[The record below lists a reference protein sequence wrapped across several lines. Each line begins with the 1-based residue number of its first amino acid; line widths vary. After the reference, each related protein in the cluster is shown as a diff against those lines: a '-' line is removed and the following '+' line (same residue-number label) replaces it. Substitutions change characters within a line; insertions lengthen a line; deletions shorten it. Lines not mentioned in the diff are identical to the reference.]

1 MGRSQGRVRG
11 HISSTG
17 PIQPMVGMNFPWQPP
32 VIKPGK
38 KKHIVLTVWICLNL
52 QAWCFFQFDTRYFPA
67 KHVADLQRGHFLL
80 ARSRTLFVSILPVA
94 GHYPLFRCWLISFD
108 GYIFVDEHPPPKKH
122 INPVNDTPHIS
133 QCPTKSYMTLA
144 TLAAHS
150 TEWSAISRLSDGP
163 AYNGGR
169 T

>member
-1 MGRSQGRVRG
+1 MTA
-11 HISSTG
+11 SSD
-17 PIQPMVGMNFPWQPP
+17 
-32 VIKPGK
+32 
-38 KKHIVLTVWICLNL
+38 
-52 QAWCFFQFDTRYFPA
+52 QAWQKKTHSFNGLNMFESSSLMFFQFDTRYFPA

-150 TEWSAISRLSDGP
+150 TE
-163 AYNGGR
+163 
-169 T
+169 